1 MPFWCYMHMLLCGK
15 KEATWPPKG
24 SQSNMVIKSLGSWRQ
39 SIRPLR
45 FQFPIVKDTKK
56 GTQKWHEGTKQLIRQ
71 LREQPYRTC
80 CSAWGHKE
88 SDMTEWLNN
97 IVAAFFI
104 SNSNCSLLVYKN
116 VILLGVSLV
125 AQMVKNPPAIQETW
139 VRSQGQEDPLEEGMQ
154 PTPVFLPGES
164 PWAEEPARLQ
174 SMGLQR
180 VRHDWVTKH
189 TTNAFSYALSSLCFD
204 YGKIYNIT

>member
-1 MPFWCYMHMLLCGK
+1 MPFWCYMHMRLFGK
-15 KEATWPPKG
+15 KGTTWPPEG
-24 SQSNMVIKSLGSWRQ
+24 PQSNMVIRFFDSWRQ
-39 SIRPLR
+39 SICPLK
-45 FQFPIVKDTKK
+45 FQSPTVKDTKK

-154 PTPVFLPGES
+154 PTPVSCLENPHGQKSLPGYS
-164 PWAEEPARLQ
+164 PWGCKESDTTEWL
-174 SMGLQR
+174 S
-180 VRHDWVTKH
+180 TH
-189 TTNAFSYALSSLCFD
+189 TILFHMLCLH
-204 YGKIYNIT
+204 YVLIMVKYIT